1 MTEVRDLFGDVVTLP
16 NGRRGRPAHVACQKN
31 RNKVIM
37 LLALGWS
44 NQRIADAL
52 HVSLPTLKKYYFSEL
67 KARSVQRDRLD
78 AWRFEVVIK
87 KATSGDMSAMK
98 ELDRMIVRNDRVLAA
113 ARIADEPADEKVG
126 KKEEAR
132 RAAADLVRDGGAWG
146 DDLAP
151 GKWN

>member
-1 MTEVRDLFGDVVTLP
+1 ME
-16 NGRRGRPAHVACQKN
+16 
-31 RNKVIM
+31 
-37 LLALGWS
+37 
-44 NQRIADAL
+44 
-52 HVSLPTLKKYYFSEL
+52 
-67 KARSVQRDRLD
+67 KA
-78 AWRFEVVIK
+78 A
-87 KATSGDMSAMK
+87 SGDMTAMK

-113 ARIADEPADEKVG
+113 ARIGDEPADEKVG